1 MYIILLFLKNI
12 INDNSF
18 RRRYRM
24 KSAKLMLFGLLVF
37 NTLVWSLFVT
47 SFYNIPELLTIGSM
61 AYLFGLRHAFD
72 ADHIAAIDNT
82 TRKLV
87 QDGKNANSVGFFF
100 SLGHSSVV
108 TGLSVA
114 LIFATK
120 AVKNSI
126 PTLQNMGNIVGT
138 FISALFLTLIG

>member
-1 MYIILLFLKNI
+1 
-12 INDNSF
+12 
-18 RRRYRM
+18 M

-47 SFYNIPELLTIGSM
+47 SFYNIPGLLAIGGM

-108 TGLSVA
+108 IGLSVA
-114 LIFATK
+114 LIYLPQK
-120 AVKNSI
+120 
-126 PTLQNMGNIVGT
+126 L
-138 FISALFLTLIG
+138 